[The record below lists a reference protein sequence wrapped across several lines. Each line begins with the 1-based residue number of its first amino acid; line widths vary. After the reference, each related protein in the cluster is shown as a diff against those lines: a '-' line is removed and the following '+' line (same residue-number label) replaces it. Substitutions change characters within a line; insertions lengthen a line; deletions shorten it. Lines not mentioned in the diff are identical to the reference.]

1 MPADLMAVL
10 QITIPVGG
18 LDLEAAVV
26 TKKLV
31 ACRDIDVVAIE
42 CNAAQAAVGA
52 ANLEVYVTLVPV
64 DVLLDFLFFKIN
76 RIYAAVTLAL
86 PTTAH
91 DGCCDE
97 HW

>member
-1 MPADLMAVL
+1 MAVL
-10 QITIPVGG
+10 QIAVPVGG
-18 LDLEAAVV
+18 HDFEATVV

-31 ACRDIDVVAIE
+31 ACRDINVVAIE
-42 CNAAQAAVGA
+42 CNAAQATVGA
-52 ANLEVYVTLVPV
+52 ATLEVYVALVPV
-64 DVLLDFLFFKIN
+64 DALLDLLFFKIN

-97 HW
+97 LW